1 MNVRIPVK
9 MRRSGRRAALRK
21 GSDAVGLRYGQ
32 WCVEWSCFRSVGEP
46 IYIVKLYKSLR
57 FALDNATKFA
67 FFAINALTKDIEKR
81 YS

>member
-9 MRRSGRRAALRK
+9 MRGAERRAATRK

-46 IYIVKLYKSLR
+46 IHIVKLYKSLR
-57 FALDNATKFA
+57 FVLDNATKFM
-67 FFAINALTKDIEKR
+67 FFAINGLTKGGKKR